1 MRYSNRLN
9 NLAGLDDVPRGPVV
23 RNDAPAVLL
32 RRGPA
37 GNDAACEGPAIV
49 TNDAKSWAQRALA
62 ANGFGGDATPDSPV
76 PQWLASELLLEAA
89 RAHRSATLTAII
101 VSAIRTVGALA
112 RRVRRRYRQRQEA
125 KAIYDAL
132 QELDD
137 HTLHDLGLARS
148 EISSVAAEATGQA
161 PYTRAQTF
169 AGITR

>member
-1 MRYSNRLN
+1 MRYSNRLS
-9 NLAGLDDVPRGPVV
+9 NLAELDEASRGPVV
-23 RNDAPAVLL
+23 RNDAPALLL

-49 TNDAKSWAQRALA
+49 TSDPGSWAQHALA

-89 RAHRSATLTAII
+89 RAHRSAILTTII

-112 RRVRRRYRQRQEA
+112 RLARMRYRQRREA
-125 KAIYDAL
+125 KAIYEAL
-132 QELDD
+132 RELDD
-137 HTLHDLGLARS
+137 RTLHDLGIARG
-148 EISSVAAEATGQA
+148 EISSVAAEATGLA